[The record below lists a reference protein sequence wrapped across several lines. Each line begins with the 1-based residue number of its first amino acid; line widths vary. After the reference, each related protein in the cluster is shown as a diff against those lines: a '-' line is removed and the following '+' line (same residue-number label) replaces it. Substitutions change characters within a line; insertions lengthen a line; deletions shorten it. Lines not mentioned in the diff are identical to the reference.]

1 MAHPTLTTRVLLYR
15 DEGEWIAHSLELDLV
30 GTGENEEE
38 AKKELVGAIVTQ
50 LEFCYEKGWD
60 PFSPAPEE
68 VFQMWEKIHLETWE
82 TVLAHIHKKNQ
93 DYRFASSLN
102 FRFSDSNQ
110 GRRLKFLQ
118 MA

>member
-50 LEFCYEKGWD
+50 VEFCYEKGWD
-60 PFSPAPEE
+60 PFSPAPAT
-68 VFQMWEKIHLETWE
+68 LSGTCA
-82 TVLAHIHKKNQ
+82 TSTSVLICEILGKSL
-93 DYRFASSLN
+93 FAPLSELCE
-102 FRFSDSNQ
+102 R
-110 GRRLKFLQ
+110 
-118 MA
+118 

>member
-1 MAHPTLTTRVLLYR
+1 MLTTRVLLYR

-50 LEFCYEKGWD
+50 VEFCHEKGWD
-60 PFSPAPEE
+60 PFSPAPEN
-68 VFQMWEKIHLETWE
+68 VFKIWEKVQLETWE
-82 TVLAHIHKKNQ
+82 TVLAQAQEKNQ
-93 DYRFASSLN
+93 EYRFASSLN
-102 FRFSDSNQ
+102 FRLSESEQ

>member
-50 LEFCYEKGWD
+50 VEFCHEKGWD
-60 PFSPAPEE
+60 PFFP
-68 VFQMWEKIHLETWE
+68 HL
-82 TVLAHIHKKNQ
+82 KKGAGQ
-93 DYRFASSLN
+93 IIRRCRLN
-102 FRFSDSNQ
+102 SIFSRFSGSIGHDDRERN
-110 GRRLKFLQ
+110 R
-118 MA
+118 